1 MCLMLYELELIYPNL
16 KKNLPESVT
25 NEKINILM
33 GK

>member
-1 MCLMLYELELIYPNL
+1 MYLMLYELGLIYPNL

-25 NEKINILM
+25 NGKINILM